1 MTIIIRLQG
10 LDVKAGAED
19 IRNFFEHLHIPDGGV
34 YIVGGRL
41 GEAFI
46 AFTSE
51 RDAQLAMRHTG
62 NFLKGSKVTLHISSM
77 AEMEHRLRSLLRKE
91 KPSPTQVTLTKP
103 QPSSEAHL
111 PSLNARHPHH
121 NTADRPPN
129 QNTAN
134 IQPSTLPSLD
144 SNTAF
149 LLGVCTVLQG
159 LQSSHQSSN
168 TEAVPGVVLPKDDS
182 TCVESDDLKT
192 PGLTENSK
200 PGYVRLFGLPSSAT
214 KEDIC
219 HFFRGLTVQEAI
231 VNVKLGLRRGCLV
244 KFANIQDACDAL
256 HFNQQLLGTIY
267 VEVRTASEKMWTSAL
282 KECEIAFDTAE
293 RAKPQQ
299 NPLQETINHSQKSTM
314 HTKKRS
320 GNKLPS
326 KPKKKTR
333 LDCDS
338 AAFSPSM
345 EYIVMVRN
353 LPRKMTKTEIK
364 ELFGCPNVKGKNV
377 LHLLDKRGNRTDKAF
392 LIFDHIEDY
401 NYAVSLTG
409 CHVASDVIEVSSITK
424 EMMMDMMAK
433 TYPRNCKH
441 HLKMDM
447 KKKPNQQKSYSF
459 KTPQDPADYSSDMP
473 VC

>member
-129 QNTAN
+129 QNT
-134 IQPSTLPSLD
+134 
-144 SNTAF
+144 
-149 LLGVCTVLQG
+149 
-159 LQSSHQSSN
+159 
-168 TEAVPGVVLPKDDS
+168 
-182 TCVESDDLKT
+182 SDDLKT

-282 KECEIAFDTAE
+282 K
-293 RAKPQQ
+293 
-299 NPLQETINHSQKSTM
+299 TINHSQKSTM

-433 TYPRNCKH
+433 TYPRNSQTCLFVRNMPAGVQRSQIKRLFH
-441 HLKMDM
+441 KYKVGEDNITLLHDSDGKGTGEAVV
-447 KKKPNQQKSYSF
+447 QFKSEKLTALAQRLHGKDFLGEQVLLSRINV
-459 KTPQDPADYSSDMP
+459 KQMEGILSSSH
-473 VC
+473 